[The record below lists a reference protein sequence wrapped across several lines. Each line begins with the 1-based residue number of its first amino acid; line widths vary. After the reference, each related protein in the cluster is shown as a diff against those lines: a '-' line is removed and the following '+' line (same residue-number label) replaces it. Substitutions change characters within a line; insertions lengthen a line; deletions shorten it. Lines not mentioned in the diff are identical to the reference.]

1 MSELTSVGS
10 QVESQ
15 LGTLHGQLQSELASG
30 RAELGPALPPPR
42 DCSDLP
48 ADSGSGVYLLQPG
61 LGQRVPAFC
70 DQETAGGGWTVF
82 QRRADIR
89 PRQDFFRGWQDYKWG
104 FGQLDEEFWWGL
116 RHLAEM
122 TSLLDRRY
130 QLRIDM
136 EDFDGER
143 RYALLQGFKISSE
156 ADGYRLTVANYSGDA
171 GDNFSA
177 MSGIRFSTKDK
188 DQDTYSGNCASAY
201 KGGWWYTKCHASN
214 LNGLYLSG
222 SHESY
227 ADGINWHAW
236 RGHHYSLKTVE
247 MKIRPSK
254 KL

>member
-1 MSELTSVGS
+1 
-10 QVESQ
+10 
-15 LGTLHGQLQSELASG
+15 
-30 RAELGPALPPPR
+30 
-42 DCSDLP
+42 
-48 ADSGSGVYLLQPG
+48 
-61 LGQRVPAFC
+61 
-70 DQETAGGGWTVF
+70 
-82 QRRADIR
+82 
-89 PRQDFFRGWQDYKWG
+89 
-104 FGQLDEEFWWGL
+104 
-116 RHLAEM
+116 M

-143 RYALLQGFKISSE
+143 RYALLQGFMISSE

-201 KGGWWYTKCHASN
+201 KGGWWYTACHASN